1 MSYLVCFVWNS
12 LLVNFCTRGL
22 SITRYTISDI
32 LYELQTAGRVGE
44 VMIYMELLSQDVL
57 SANVYIFLVKND
69 VTLSLSSDCRDF
81 AAEVF
86 LCEV

>member
-1 MSYLVCFVWNS
+1 MNYLVCYVWNS
-12 LLVNFCTRGL
+12 LLVNFCIRGF
-22 SITRYTISDI
+22 SITRYIIRDI

-57 SANVYIFLVKND
+57 SASVYMFLVKND
-69 VTLSLSSDCRDF
+69 ATLSLSSDCRDF
-81 AAEVF
+81 VAEVF